1 MWIATKQERKKK
13 KNPNPKRAR
22 KRRQRQ
28 SVSLIA
34 FGDAKTTATAIDQRP
49 ASSPGC
55 DAMRCDAMRCDARWA
70 ACVVYSLLFVV
81 FILFSYIDT
90 SP

>member
-1 MWIATKQERKKK
+1 MDRHQAGEKKK

-55 DAMRCDAMRCDARWA
+55 DAMRCDAMRDGQLVLYIVC
-70 ACVVYSLLFVV
+70 CLFFLLSSL
-81 FILFSYIDT
+81 ISIPHHDK
-90 SP
+90 